1 MYRPET
7 EINERYQRYVNHHG
21 FFWSGIG
28 KWDSVAKQLF
38 PHELQNSVQNEPNT
52 KNSRRP
58 DKSKGGGIR
67 CELCIMRLSLHP
79 IHVWQVL
86 DTILWTT
93 VVGSLCVSDQKNK
106 TFTLCLSKVTAERG
120 GMQQFWLHTVYW
132 ALNDKP
138 VGCHFCATIFL
149 GGIFTA
155 DTYRQGKSESHRWVA
170 AFCFAFVSK

>member
-1 MYRPET
+1 MNGIKDMST
-7 EINERYQRYVNHHG
+7 TM
-21 FFWSGIG
+21 FFWGVCLSGIG
-28 KWDSVAKQLF
+28 KRDSVAKQLF
-38 PHELQNSVQNEPNT
+38 PHELQIP
-52 KNSRRP
+52 
-58 DKSKGGGIR
+58 
-67 CELCIMRLSLHP
+67 CELCIMHLSLHL
-79 IHVWQVL
+79 IHVWQNL
-86 DTILWTT
+86 DTILWTN
-93 VVGSLCVSDQKNK
+93 VACSLRVSDLKKNK

-120 GMQQFWLHTVYW
+120 SMTVQQFWLHTVYW